1 MSKFDTHGGYFA
13 PKDYMRVNEGGSHE
27 ENPNGGVQIG
37 VDPEGNPNLL
47 EEGEPVYKDYV
58 YSDNIEAEEQF
69 LVDNNLPKKYT
80 GKLYSKIAD
89 DLFIEA
95 EERPLDPISRNGL
108 EALLGRL
115 ADAQE
120 GQKQAKEQKDL
131 EDELASLSP
140 EELEQLESM
149 LTQSEQVQ
157 MVPEQ
162 MPMEA
167 APEEQMMGPAEP
179 MPIEGMPIMANGGF
193 LRTFETGG
201 PKKSMADEIAAE
213 ILAQA
218 NSESRASGIGN
229 TDLPLVS
236 EHPELDI
243 ALMAAQP
250 GGVVAKALAPSAY
263 RGMVS
268 GLANGDA
275 AYAVFNPIEKI
286 FGIGK
291 TKYLEELSE
300 NIYKG
305 ERWNKVRDIQKTL
318 RQRDEE
324 LKKLAAELKGAKKA
338 NNHTLVTDIES
349 KIRTQE
355 FARKGDLSAFN
366 QEYKTAEEL
375 EPIAGSSKS
384 AKSGTAPKQELQ
396 PAQSGQSSSAPEAK
410 TFNGKPLV
418 KTAIGTGLG
427 AAGVA
432 AGYNYLYKPIAKDIW
447 EHRHQQPYIFAVPD
461 STDVEAIAA
470 PSDTIKIGSSVDL
483 GFLDEEPEYKAFGG
497 KINRFDDGGWGAFLD
512 RLWSYK
518 ESLKPSAMSGKYAI
532 DRRGDFWGGRPAR
545 QVESDPNYD
554 AFTQYVLSHG
564 DDPQVQRYLRALD
577 VGVNTEK
584 GVPLLWDKENNKLFD
599 NWATLYGDR
608 RRDGKLGIYH
618 ITPEDIGFLTAPAA
632 PATTAQSPQ
641 SPDVQYELFPGQ
653 LAAMQYG
660 MEMDNLSP
668 RMRYAMSYNGSG
680 SPATNETN
688 GAERVADDTIYGGSI
703 DPSVVKA
710 KPEFNTN
717 LLPTWPRYAGA
728 IGSGLLGLYN
738 AFQQP
743 DRYIAPHINPQLP
756 EGRINLQNQVYNP
769 IDQNMIANAQIA
781 QGNATNR
788 ALRNSGLGPSSAAA
802 ILAADNNLTGN
813 LGTGFIQAWDAN
825 NQRRNAVIA
834 ANNQAEAQRAQFDYT
849 VDAARKDAINRL
861 APYNAQNDLMVQR
874 LNNQAEGD
882 KYTAISNQISNGLQ
896 ALSGIGQ
903 ENFAMNQINTN
914 PAFLGYRVGPNGA
927 MFFNPNTG
935 KWEKVKS

>member
-89 DLFIEA
+89 DLFSEA

-120 GQKQAKEQKDL
+120 GQKQAKEQRDL
-131 EDELASLSP
+131 QDRLTQFSP
-140 EELEQLESM
+140 EELEQLEAM
-149 LTQSEQVQ
+149 LAEPQAVNGAYPGGDPVGPQGVIG
-157 MVPEQ
+157 V
-162 MPMEA
+162 
-167 APEEQMMGPAEP
+167 PEEQMIGPAEP
-179 MPIEGMPIMANGGF
+179 MPIEAMPMMANGGF
-193 LRTFETGG
+193 LRMFDGG
-201 PKKSMADEIAAE
+201 GKLTEEQKQSIVEQGPLLDGNGVRVPSLLEMALGSDNKIVQGVQKAQDWMGNSTIGRVVDAVLPDSAIEAFAPLGKIGKAAKSAYTASDVAVQVGKWTDEVSNAQRAFDAAE
-213 ILAQA
+213 TIFKTGKDTA
-218 NSESRASGIGN
+218 GN
-229 TDLPLVS
+229 
-236 EHPELDI
+236 
-243 ALMAAQP
+243 A
-250 GGVVAKALAPSAY
+250 VA
-263 RGMVS
+263 
-268 GLANGDA
+268 
-275 AYAVFNPIEKI
+275 
-286 FGIGK
+286 
-291 TKYLEELSE
+291 
-300 NIYKG
+300 
-305 ERWNKVRDIQKTL
+305 RD
-318 RQRDEE
+318 
-324 LKKLAAELKGAKKA
+324 
-338 NNHTLVTDIES
+338 V
-349 KIRTQE
+349 
-355 FARKGDLSAFN
+355 
-366 QEYKTAEEL
+366 
-375 EPIAGSSKS
+375 
-384 AKSGTAPKQELQ
+384 AKSGLEQARKQLKFAKRELSRWSGMTKSASKAAEAAGSTTEPATKIASESTETAT
-396 PAQSGQSSSAPEAK
+396 K
-410 TFNGKPLV
+410 TFNGKKLIKGV
-418 KTAIGTGLG
+418 IGGGVGATGL
-427 AAGVA
+427 VH
-432 AGYNYLYKPIAKDIW
+432 GYNYLYKPIAKDIYD
-447 EHRHQQPYIFAVPD
+447 HRNQQPYIFEVPD
-461 STDVEAIAA
+461 STSVEAAIAPA
-470 PSDTIKIGSSVDL
+470 DTIKIGSNVDL
-483 GFLDEEPEYKAFGG
+483 GFLDEEPEYKALGG
-497 KINRFDDGGWGAFLD
+497 KINRFDDGGWADFLK
-512 RLWSYK
+512 RLAAYEYSK
-518 ESLKPSAMSGKYAI
+518 KPSNVVGKYAI
-532 DRRGDFWGGRPAR
+532 DRRSDVWGGRTAR
-545 QVESDPNYD
+545 DIEADKAYQD
-554 AFTQYVLSHG
+554 FTNYVLANS
-564 DDPQVQRYLRALD
+564 DNADVREYLKALD
-577 VGVNTEK
+577 K
-584 GVPLLWDKENNKLFD
+584 GVAKGTPLLFD
-599 NWATLYGDR
+599 NNGNLVKGWDRLFEDR
-608 RRDGKLGIYH
+608 RTDGDLGIYH
-618 ITPEDIGFLTAPAA
+618 LNPEDIGFLTAPAA
-632 PATTAQSPQ
+632 PATTAQNPQ
-641 SPDVQYELFPGQ
+641 SPDIQYELFPGQ

-668 RMRYAMSYNGSG
+668 RMRYAMSYNGSDSSVSDNSGGINQEQTFIGGELAPAIYKPKSKTG
-680 SPATNETN
+680 SA
-688 GAERVADDTIYGGSI
+688 
-703 DPSVVKA
+703 
-710 KPEFNTN
+710 

-743 DRYIAPHINPQLP
+743 DRYTVPHINPQIP

-769 IDQNMIANAQIA
+769 VDQNMIANAQIA

-802 ILAADNNLTGN
+802 ILAADNNTTGN

-849 VDAARKDAINRL
+849 VDAARKEAINRL

-914 PAFLGYRVGPNGA
+914 PAFLGYRVSPNGA